1 MINAIIKIVPED
13 YPTFADMQR
22 AIYYIYRINTNKPLP
37 IYCYGAYPPTAD
49 NIINQINETI
59 CHSSIAPTTYLRH
72 FIISFPTNIA
82 YSNTLW
88 LFADSIAKF
97 FCNEYQI
104 CYACHQNTDN
114 LHFHYMISAVSY
126 IPATNNLDNEIM
138 SLYLTQMSA
147 LAETFGISL
156 KRKD

>member
-22 AIYYIYRINTNKPLP
+22 AIYYIYRMNTNKPLP
-37 IYCYGAYPPTAD
+37 VYCYGAYPPTAD
-49 NIINQINETI
+49 NIIKRISETM
-59 CHSSIAPTTYLRH
+59 CNSSISPTTYLCH
-72 FIISFPTNIA
+72 FIVSFPTNIA
-82 YSNTLW
+82 YNNTLW
-88 LFADSIAKF
+88 LFADSISKL

-114 LHFHYMISAVSY
+114 LHFHYMVSAVSY
-126 IPATNNLDNEIM
+126 IPTMNNLDNEIM
-138 SLYLTQMSA
+138 SLYLTQMFA

-156 KRKD
+156 ERKD

>member
-22 AIYYIYRINTNKPLP
+22 AIYYIYRLNTNKPLP
-37 IYCYGAYPPTAD
+37 VYCYGAYPPTAST
-49 NIINQINETI
+49 IISQINETM
-59 CHSSIAPTTYLRH
+59 CNSSITPTTYLRH

-88 LFADSIAKF
+88 LYADSIAKL

-104 CYACHQNTDN
+104 CYACHQDTYN
-114 LHFHYMISAVSY
+114 LHFHYVVSAVSY
-126 IPATNNLDNEIM
+126 IPVTNNLDNEIM

-156 KRKD
+156 ERKD

>member
-22 AIYYIYRINTNKPLP
+22 AIYYIYRMNTNKPLP
-37 IYCYGAYPPTAD
+37 VYCYGAYPPTFD
-49 NIINQINETI
+49 NIIKQISETM
-59 CHSSIAPTTYLRH
+59 CNSSISPTTYLRH

-88 LFADSIAKF
+88 LFADSIAKL

-114 LHFHYMISAVSY
+114 LHFHYMVSAVSY
-126 IPATNNLDNEIM
+126 IPAKNNLDNEIM
-138 SLYLTQMSA
+138 FLYLTQMSA
-147 LAETFGISL
+147 LAVNYGISL
-156 KRKD
+156 KKKD

>member
-1 MINAIIKIVPED
+1 MINAIIKIVPEY

-22 AIYYIYRINTNKPLP
+22 AIYYIYRMNTNKPLP
-37 IYCYGAYPPTAD
+37 VYCYGAYPPTAD
-49 NIINQINETI
+49 NIINQINKTI
-59 CHSSIAPTTYLRH
+59 CNSSIAPTSYLRH

-88 LFADSIAKF
+88 LFADSIAKL

-114 LHFHYMISAVSY
+114 LHFHYMVSAVSY
-126 IPATNNLDNEIM
+126 MPTTNILDYEKM
-138 SLYLTQMSA
+138 SLYLSQMSE
-147 LAETFGISL
+147 LAKNFGISL
-156 KRKD
+156 ERKD